1 MKESTIEQYLR
12 RVVKARGGM
21 CLKFVSP
28 GTPGVPD
35 RVVITPE
42 GRTVYVELKTS
53 TGRLSKVQKW
63 QIAEMRKR
71 KADVRVLY
79 GLDDVLRF
87 LEEVF
92 PVGVSAP

>member
-1 MKESTIEQYLR
+1 M
-12 RVVKARGGM
+12 
-21 CLKFVSP
+21 KFVSP
-28 GTPGVPD
+28 GSPGVPD
-35 RVVITPE
+35 RVVITPR

-71 KADVRVLY
+71 KVDVRVLY